1 MEIHDWSV
9 DDDVIIIEE
18 YENLDEGPSSQGFG
32 MDDGRGSH
40 TRLGFACF
48 FVGVA
53 GGLLEFVLFLLFG
66 STTGDSPLN
75 LRGINSGEI
84 RPILIVGG
92 ALLFHSAGVV
102 IGILSLVKRE
112 RSRAIPILGLLANLG
127 MMAGVV
133 VMVAVAWL
141 VK

>member
-1 MEIHDWSV
+1 MIGSV

-18 YENLDEGPSSQGFG
+18 YENLDEGPSGPEFG

-40 TRLGFACF
+40 TRLGFTCF
-48 FVGVA
+48 FLGVA

-92 ALLFHSAGVV
+92 ALLFHTAGVV

>member
-1 MEIHDWSV
+1 MICHV

-18 YENLDEGPSSQGFG
+18 YENLDESGAGLGFG
-32 MDDGRGSH
+32 GNDGRKSH

-48 FVGVA
+48 LIGVA

-84 RPILIVGG
+84 RPILVVGA
-92 ALLFHSAGVV
+92 ALLFHTTGCV
-102 IGILSLVKRE
+102 IGILSLVKKE
-112 RSRAIPILGLLANLG
+112 KSRAIPIMGLLANLG
-127 MMAGVV
+127 MMGATVI
-133 VMVAVAWL
+133 MVGVAWL